1 MSSLE
6 ESGRPEKRKMLSER
20 LPWIGEDPASQKLFE
35 LAQRVAPVPTTILIS
50 GESGTG
56 KKYLARLIHELGPRR
71 DTPCLM
77 INCAALPGTLAEAEL
92 FGYERGGFPGAGE
105 RKLGAFELALKG
117 TVVLEEIAA
126 LSATSQEKLLRVLEE
141 QKLERA
147 GGKESV
153 AVEARL
159 IALTNADMNAAVKEG
174 RFRENLY
181 KRLDMAKIWV
191 APLRERAADILPLA
205 NHLFEM
211 IKAKHGKSPVHLGE
225 AVKALFMAY
234 RWPGNLRE
242 MEGVLEGAVLG
253 AKNEVL
259 ETGDFPAEIRSAGR
273 KSGENGLRG
282 LEEVEREAIV
292 ATLNATEYQIGRSA
306 EILGISRKTL
316 LEKRKKFGL
325 E

>member
-1 MSSLE
+1 
-6 ESGRPEKRKMLSER
+6 MLSER

-35 LAQRVAPVPTTILIS
+35 LAQRVAPVPTTILIN

-77 INCAALPGTLAEAEL
+77 INCEVLPGTLAEAEL

-105 RKLGAFELALKG
+105 RKMGAFELALKG
-117 TVVLEEIAA
+117 TVVLEEVAA
-126 LSATSQEKLLRVLEE
+126 LTAASQEKLLRVLEA
-141 QKLERA
+141 QKLERM
-147 GGKESV
+147 GGKEAV
-153 AVEARL
+153 PVEARL
-159 IALTNADMNAAVKEG
+159 IALTSVDMNGAVKEK
-174 RFRENLY
+174 RFREELY

-191 APLRERAADILPLA
+191 APLRERTADILPLA
-205 NHLFEM
+205 NQLLE
-211 IKAKHGKSPVHLGE
+211 KSWRKHGKSRVELGE
-225 AVKALFMAY
+225 TAKVQFLAY

-242 MEGVLEGAVLG
+242 MAGVVERAVLG
-253 AKNEVL
+253 ANNEKL
-259 ETGDFPAEIRSAGR
+259 EVGDFPAEIREAGR
-273 KSGENGLRG
+273 KSGENGLRN

-292 ATLNATEYQIGRSA
+292 ATLEATEYQIGRSA
-306 EILGISRKTL
+306 GILGISRKTL

>member
-1 MSSLE
+1 
-6 ESGRPEKRKMLSER
+6 
-20 LPWIGEDPASQKLFE
+20 
-35 LAQRVAPVPTTILIS
+35 
-50 GESGTG
+50 
-56 KKYLARLIHELGPRR
+56 
-71 DTPCLM
+71 M

-117 TVVLEEIAA
+117 TVVLEEVAA
-126 LSATSQEKLLRVLEE
+126 LTAESQEKLLRVLEE
-141 QKLERA
+141 QKVERL
-147 GGKESV
+147 GGKETV
-153 AVEARL
+153 PVEARL
-159 IALTNADMNAAVKEG
+159 IALTNADMNAAVKEE

-191 APLRERAADILPLA
+191 APLRERTADILPLA
-205 NHLFEM
+205 NHMLE
-211 IKAKHGKSPVHLGE
+211 IRKENTERPGGTGGHGEGIFK
-225 AVKALFMAY
+225 AY

-242 MEGVLEGAVLG
+242 LEGVLERAVLG
-253 AKNEVL
+253 TKNEIL
-259 ETGDFPAEIRSAGR
+259 EPGDFPAEIRAAGR
-273 KSGENGLRG
+273 KNGESGLRG

-292 ATLNATEYQIGRSA
+292 ATLEATEYQIGRSA